1 MCSIPASQFFGG
13 QKMKCR
19 PMLAVNFN
27 KVLQEASVHGTCA
40 AVESHFQFRRL
51 MEHHI
56 VGTLSKIHPH
66 CRRFWASFISCSSSA
81 RSLASHSLFFF
92 VFCLSFL
99 PVGEKPFNWLT
110 RATWERV
117 KTFTPSKCLD
127 NIEKRPMKSTFF
139 LDSQRHSEAFH

>member
-1 MCSIPASQFFGG
+1 
-13 QKMKCR
+13 MKCR
-19 PMLAVNFN
+19 PMLTVNFN

-81 RSLASHSLFFF
+81 GSLASRRPAFFFF
-92 VFCLSFL
+92 VLFFVWVFFFFR

-110 RATWERV
+110 RAPWERAQ
-117 KTFTPSKCLD
+117 TFAPIQMFRSCRETANES
-127 NIEKRPMKSTFF
+127 
-139 LDSQRHSEAFH
+139 SQTSLWDARETL